1 MSAGSTVDNLM
12 AVFAKKTKAAQPEI
26 LKGYFIQSKIFIFGI
41 LMVPTAPEF
50 AKIHEKF
57 RRYGSPFVLRS
68 ITGSQK
74 NGVQ

>member
-57 RRYGSPFVLRS
+57 RRFGPPLVLRS
-68 ITGSQK
+68 ISQK